1 MGPFNITS
9 FHREYEYKLQ
19 SLLLLAF
26 SNKLATN
33 NIGSELIASLVAL
46 VCANNTWFCKTI
58 ENRGGIKM
66 QNDQSLIHGVAIL
79 SPIKL

>member
-26 SNKLATN
+26 PNKLATN

-46 VCANNTWFCKTI
+46 VCGFA
-58 ENRGGIKM
+58 RQSKM
-66 QNDQSLIHGVAIL
+66 ALIIL
-79 SPIKL
+79 SMHHV